1 MSSEKITYIKFIAPV
16 IPQSINA
23 LITIIDQK
31 LKEETNHFVLL
42 ISTPGGDVFYGLT
55 AYNYLKGI
63 PAKITTHNIG
73 SADSIGSVL
82 FCSGDN
88 RISVP
93 HARFLL
99 HGVTMNFSKGASLEE
114 KQLDEKLKSLQI
126 DTKNISKVI
135 ADTVNKDVKDII
147 NDMQDRTTL
156 NSEDAKEYGLV
167 KEIKSELFP
176 IGADVVSIQVN
187 PQPQLQSQQNNT
199 FKN

>member
-1 MSSEKITYIKFIAPV
+1 
-16 IPQSINA
+16 
-23 LITIIDQK
+23 
-31 LKEETNHFVLL
+31 
-42 ISTPGGDVFYGLT
+42 
-55 AYNYLKGI
+55 
-63 PAKITTHNIG
+63 
-73 SADSIGSVL
+73 
-82 FCSGDN
+82 
-88 RISVP
+88 
-93 HARFLL
+93 
-99 HGVTMNFSKGASLEE
+99 MNFSKGASLEE